1 MQIREVQMFLLMQGQ
16 TMKIKSGGKMELTH
30 AIKGFRT
37 DFKQAIGL
45 NKKASDLDVLMGVG
59 FVYSQFGKLDKY
71 FEYLNQPNNLVDGK
85 PLVTEE
91 MLTRF
96 CAGY

>member
-1 MQIREVQMFLLMQGQ
+1 MQITEIQLFMLMKGQ
-16 TMKIKSGGKMELTH
+16 TMKIKSGGKMELTRV
-30 AIKGFRT
+30 IKGFRT

-45 NKKASDLDVLMGVG
+45 KRNASDLDVLMGVG
-59 FVYSQFGKLDKY
+59 FVYTQFGKLDKY
-71 FEYLNQPNNLVDGK
+71 FEYLNRPHNLVGGK